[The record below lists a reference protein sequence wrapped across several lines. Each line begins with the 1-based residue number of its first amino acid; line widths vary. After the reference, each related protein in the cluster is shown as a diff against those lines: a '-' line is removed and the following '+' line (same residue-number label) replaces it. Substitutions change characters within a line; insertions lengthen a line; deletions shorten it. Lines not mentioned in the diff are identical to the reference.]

1 VAVLIDTTA
10 LPEEHRDEAWVD
22 AHAQALF
29 PLSISL
35 GAGGPARGRIDAQPL
50 GSLDL
55 LRFRGAA
62 SVVARTAA
70 GIGRDDPE
78 RCQAMLVLRGPC
90 SIEQG
95 DRAAELRPGDLAVF
109 DSSRPFR
116 VPHRETFDILL
127 LSVPRAVLPL
137 PARARPQVRVPAA
150 SGTGVVAGRLLVD
163 LWEQLD
169 RGSLS
174 PADAN
179 MQDAVLAVSRAL
191 HREPGAAVPAPT
203 LAQIKTHAE
212 RRLGDAALGPA
223 GLAAAHHVSLRR
235 LHAMFAAEGETVAGW
250 IRGRRLERVMRDLR
264 DPELAHLSVARIGAE
279 HGIAN
284 ASQLSRAFR
293 REFGCS
299 PRDVRG

>member
-1 VAVLIDTTA
+1 VAVLIDTAA

-35 GAGGPARGRIDAQPL
+35 GAGGPARGRIDAQTLGPL
-50 GSLDL
+50 AL

-70 GIGRDDPE
+70 DIARQDPE

-90 SIEQG
+90 AIEQG
-95 DRAAELRPGDLAVF
+95 DRAAELAPGDFAVF

-116 VPHRETFDILL
+116 VPHRESFEILL
-127 LSVPRAVLPL
+127 LSVPRSLLPL
-137 PARARPQVRVPAA
+137 PPRARPGVRVPAA
-150 SGTGVVAGRLLVD
+150 SGAGAVAGRLLVD
-163 LWEQLD
+163 LWEQLE
-169 RGSLS
+169 RGWLA
-174 PADAN
+174 PDDAD
-179 MQDAVLAVSRAL
+179 MQDAALAVSRAL
-191 HREPGAAVPAPT
+191 HRDPGAVPAAPT
-203 LAQIKTHAE
+203 LAQVKAHAE
-212 RRLGDAALGPA
+212 RHLGDAALGPA
-223 GLAAAHHVSLRR
+223 ALAAAHHVSLRR
-235 LHAMFAAEGETVAGW
+235 LHAMFAAEGETAAGW
-250 IRGRRLERVMRDLR
+250 IRRRRLQRVMRDLR
-264 DPELAHLSVARIGAE
+264 DPGLAHLSAARIGAE

>member
-1 VAVLIDTTA
+1 MAVLIDTAA
-10 LPEEHRDEAWVD
+10 LAEEHRDEAWVD

-50 GSLDL
+50 GPLHL

-70 GIGRDDPE
+70 DIACDDPE

-95 DRAAELRPGDLAVF
+95 ARAAELRPGDLAVF

-127 LSVPRAVLPL
+127 LSVPRDLLPL
-137 PARARPQVRVPAA
+137 PPRARPEVRVPAT
-150 SGTGVVAGRLLVD
+150 SGTGAVAGRLLVD

-169 RGSLS
+169 RGSVS
-174 PADAN
+174 AADAD

-191 HREPGAAVPAPT
+191 HREPAAGAPAPT
-203 LAQIKTHAE
+203 LGQVKADAE
-212 RRLGDAALGPA
+212 RRLVDAALGPA
-223 GLAAAHHVSLRR
+223 ALSASHHVSLRR
-235 LHAMFAAEGETVAGW
+235 LHAMFAAEGETAAGW
-250 IRGRRLERVMRDLR
+250 IRRRRLELVMRDLR
-264 DPELAHLSVARIGAE
+264 DPALAHLPVARIGAE
-279 HGIAN
+279 HGIVN

-299 PRDVRG
+299 PREVRG